1 MKSKRSRPAKF
12 QLKNLKIYNNIHFRY
27 IFRGGRNIPASF
39 LSEDIHKVYLILKDY
54 LSIMKRDL
62 YIDFAKGLATLS
74 IIFIHTAF
82 WSGQFYIP
90 AEVRV
95 FSLVFDVALFYAL
108 SGITSGANIEKTF
121 YRLLKL
127 QITYMIFV
135 TFLFFM
141 DYFFKIFG
149 LNFFSLEW
157 LQNFY
162 STFGSKYTINSISTF
177 PQWENLGN
185 WYLHQYTNADTFPV
199 VMGSFWYLKVYFI
212 LTVFGVLILRFFPK
226 HINWFIALCVAL
238 TLLFNIFPEIYPD
251 GQVGYVAFYLAVFL
265 IGNRMK
271 GKKIPAKMIP
281 VLYALVAAAL
291 IWMFWYYGN
300 EIFYKINRNKFP
312 PKIPYITWA
321 MFSLVTLF
329 VFYNRLKISAES
341 FVTYIGKNAIFFYFA
356 QGISSSL
363 VYFLVVPLRE
373 YMPWWILMILI
384 YIINVFLAFGISAI
398 LKKVD
403 GFGWNILEILRK
415 KTAIK

>member
-1 MKSKRSRPAKF
+1 M
-12 QLKNLKIYNNIHFRY
+12 N
-27 IFRGGRNIPASF
+27 
-39 LSEDIHKVYLILKDY
+39 
-54 LSIMKRDL
+54 RDL

-108 SGITSGANIEKTF
+108 SGITSGANIEKTL

-135 TFLFFM
+135 TLLFFL
-141 DYFFKIFG
+141 DYFFKVFG
-149 LNFFSLEW
+149 LTFFSMEW
-157 LQNFY
+157 LQSFY
-162 STFGSKYTINSISTF
+162 STFGSKYSTTGISTY

-199 VMGSFWYLKVYFI
+199 VMGSFWYLKVYYV

-226 HINWFIALCVAL
+226 HINWFIGLCIAL
-238 TLLFNIFPEIYPD
+238 TLLFNIFPEYYPT

-265 IGNRMK
+265 IGHTMR
-271 GKKIPAKMIP
+271 GKKIPTKSIP
-281 VLYALVAAAL
+281 VLYGLVGAAL
-291 IWMFWYYGN
+291 IWMFWYYGGD
-300 EIFYKINRNKFP
+300 IFYKINKNKFP
-312 PKIPYITWA
+312 PKIPYIIWA
-321 MFSLVTLF
+321 LFSLVTLF
-329 VFYNRLKISAES
+329 VLYNRLKITKEN
-341 FVTYIGKNAIFFYFA
+341 FITHIGKNAIFFYFA

-363 VYFLVVPLRE
+363 VYFLVVPLKE
-373 YMPWWILMILI
+373 NMPWWLLMVII
-384 YIINVFLAFGISAI
+384 YGINIILAFIISEG

-403 GFGWNILEILRK
+403 TSGWKILEFLRR
-415 KTAIK
+415 KTAS

>member
-1 MKSKRSRPAKF
+1 M
-12 QLKNLKIYNNIHFRY
+12 N
-27 IFRGGRNIPASF
+27 
-39 LSEDIHKVYLILKDY
+39 
-54 LSIMKRDL
+54 RDL

-135 TFLFFM
+135 TFLFFA
-141 DYFFKIFG
+141 DYFFKVFG

-162 STFGSKYTINSISTF
+162 STFGSKYSTTSISVE
-177 PQWENLGN
+177 PQWQNLGN

-226 HINWFIALCVAL
+226 HINWFIAVCILL
-238 TLLFNIFPEIYPD
+238 TLIFNVFPWYYPT
-251 GQVGYVAFYLAVFL
+251 GQVGYVAFYLGVFL
-265 IGNRMK
+265 IANKMR
-271 GKKIPAKMIP
+271 GKKIPTKMIP
-281 VLYALVAAAL
+281 ILYSVVAAAL

-300 EIFYKINRNKFP
+300 DIFYKINRNKFP
-312 PKIPYITWA
+312 PKIPYIIWTL
-321 MFSLVTLF
+321 FSLVTLF
-329 VFYNRLKISAES
+329 VLYNRLKISKES
-341 FVTYIGKNAIFFYFA
+341 FITHIGKNAIFFYFA

-363 VYFLVVPLRE
+363 VYFIVVPLQE
-373 YMPWWILMILI
+373 KMPWWILMIFI
-384 YIINVFLAFGISAI
+384 YIVNVILAFFIAEG

-403 GFGWNILEILRK
+403 HSGWKILEFLRK
-415 KTAIK
+415 KTAS

>member
-1 MKSKRSRPAKF
+1 MFVFLKK
-12 QLKNLKIYNNIHFRY
+12 QQKNLQVTTMN
-27 IFRGGRNIPASF
+27 
-39 LSEDIHKVYLILKDY
+39 
-54 LSIMKRDL
+54 RDL

-108 SGITSGANIEKTF
+108 SGITSGANIEKTL

-135 TFLFFM
+135 TFLFFL
-141 DYFFKIFG
+141 DYFFKVFG
-149 LNFFSLEW
+149 LTFFSMEW
-157 LQNFY
+157 LQSFY
-162 STFGSKYTINSISTF
+162 STFGSKYSTTSISIY

-199 VMGSFWYLKVYFI
+199 VMGSFWYLKVYYI

-226 HINWFIALCVAL
+226 HINWFIGLCIAL
-238 TLLFNIFPEIYPD
+238 TLLFNIFPEYYPT

-265 IGNRMK
+265 IGHTLR
-271 GKKIPAKMIP
+271 GKKIPTKATPIFYGLMG
-281 VLYALVAAAL
+281 AAL
-291 IWMFWYYGN
+291 IWMFWYYGGD
-300 EIFYKINRNKFP
+300 IFYKINKNKFP
-312 PKIPYITWA
+312 PKIPYIIWA
-321 MFSLVTLF
+321 LFSLVTLF
-329 VFYNRLKISAES
+329 VLYNRLKITKEN
-341 FVTYIGKNAIFFYFA
+341 FITHIGKNAIFFYFA

-363 VYFLVVPLRE
+363 VYFLVVPLKE
-373 YMPWWILMILI
+373 NMPWWLLMVFI
-384 YIINVFLAFGISAI
+384 YGINIILAFIISAG

-403 GFGWNILEILRK
+403 TSGWKILEFLRR
-415 KTAIK
+415 KTAS

>member
-1 MKSKRSRPAKF
+1 M
-12 QLKNLKIYNNIHFRY
+12 N
-27 IFRGGRNIPASF
+27 
-39 LSEDIHKVYLILKDY
+39 
-54 LSIMKRDL
+54 RDL

-108 SGITSGANIEKTF
+108 SGITSGANIEKTL

-135 TFLFFM
+135 TFLFFL
-141 DYFFKIFG
+141 DYFFKVFG
-149 LNFFSLEW
+149 LSFFSMEW

-162 STFGSKYTINSISTF
+162 STFGSKYSATSVSAY

-185 WYLHQYTNADTFPV
+185 WYLNQYTNADTFPV
-199 VMGSFWYLKVYFI
+199 VMGSFWYLKVYYV

-226 HINWFIALCVAL
+226 HINWFIGLCIAL
-238 TLLFNIFPEIYPD
+238 TLLFNIFPEYYPT

-265 IGNRMK
+265 TGHKMR
-271 GKKIPAKMIP
+271 GKKISTKAIP
-281 VLYALVAAAL
+281 VLYALTGMAL
-291 IWMFWYYGN
+291 IWMFWYYGGD
-300 EIFYKINRNKFP
+300 IFYKINKNKFP
-312 PKIPYITWA
+312 PKIPYIIWA
-321 MFSLVTLF
+321 LFSLVTLF
-329 VFYNRLKISAES
+329 VLYNRLKITKEN
-341 FVTYIGKNAIFFYFA
+341 FITYIGKNAIFFYFA

-363 VYFLVVPLRE
+363 VYFLVVPLKE
-373 YMPWWILMILI
+373 NMPWWLLILI
-384 YIINVFLAFGISAI
+384 IYGINIILAFIISAG

-403 GFGWNILEILRK
+403 ETGWRLLEYFRK
-415 KTAIK
+415 NTAINKS

>member
-1 MKSKRSRPAKF
+1 
-12 QLKNLKIYNNIHFRY
+12 
-27 IFRGGRNIPASF
+27 
-39 LSEDIHKVYLILKDY
+39 
-54 LSIMKRDL
+54 MKRDL

-108 SGITSGANIEKTF
+108 SGITSGSNIEKTF

-135 TFLFFM
+135 TFLFFL
-141 DYFFKIFG
+141 DYFFKVFG

-157 LQNFY
+157 LKNFY
-162 STFGSKYTINSISTF
+162 STFGSKYTITNISNV

-199 VMGSFWYLKVYFI
+199 VMGSFWYLKAYFI

-238 TLLFNIFPEIYPD
+238 TLLFNIFPETYPD
-251 GQVGYVAFYLAVFL
+251 GQVGYVAFYLTIFL

-271 GKKIPAKMIP
+271 GKKIPTKIIP
-281 VLYALVAAAL
+281 LLYGLAAIALV
-291 IWMFWYYGN
+291 WMFWFYGN

-312 PKIPYITWA
+312 PKIPYIIWTF
-321 MFSLVTLF
+321 FSLVTLF
-329 VFYNRLKISAES
+329 ALYNRLKISSES

-363 VYFLVVPLRE
+363 VYFLVVPLKE
-373 YMPWWILMILI
+373 YLSWWILMMLI
-384 YIINVFLAFGISAI
+384 YIINVLLAFGISAI
-398 LKKVD
+398 LKKID
-403 GFGWNILEILRK
+403 SLGWNILEILRK
-415 KTAIK
+415 KTAIQ